1 MVTGLF
7 IATCFTPQKEALLDL
22 RKDLR
27 IKDGLFTSKDCPFGP
42 AWMSAQ
48 KLSSSCHLGKFNCE
62 AESGKECTFYFA
74 AQPQVLTR
82 ATSNVLLHRSFSQ
95 TMASKKE
102 RWETLAKHDK

>member
-1 MVTGLF
+1 MVIGLF
-7 IATCFTPQKEALLDL
+7 IATCFTPQKEASVDL

-27 IKDGLFTSKDCPFGP
+27 IKDGLFTFKDCPFGP

-74 AQPQVLTR
+74 A
-82 ATSNVLLHRSFSQ
+82 
-95 TMASKKE
+95 
-102 RWETLAKHDK
+102 